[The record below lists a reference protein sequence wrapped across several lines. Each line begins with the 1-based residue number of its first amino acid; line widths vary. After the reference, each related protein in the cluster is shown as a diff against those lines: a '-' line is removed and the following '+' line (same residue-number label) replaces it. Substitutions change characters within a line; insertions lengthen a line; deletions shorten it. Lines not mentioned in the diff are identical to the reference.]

1 MKWMLP
7 GTPSWPT
14 TEKPWV
20 PRMSFSII
28 SYLVWVFPV
37 KIKYRYDNVIY
48 KGQAYTSE
56 RDLIVALYTN
66 YLSLP
71 EKYYQERGFDKIW
84 NLVNTIAGEDL
95 LAVALGNEI
104 AGIAWRKGVVDRLDK
119 IVIVHEDAAAEYYWC
134 LSRGNDRAL
143 MNFLFRYMSKTFK
156 EMVFGGS
163 MKSLIQSFHDKKRE
177 EFMRRFRL
185 VNPEQ
190 ADILDECLND
200 SEVEKFLKRDAE
212 FMPILRQR
220 LMDGGH
226 GAAVDF
232 LTAGDLGL

>member
-1 MKWMLP
+1 MP
-7 GTPSWPT
+7 F
-14 TEKPWV
+14 
-20 PRMSFSII
+20 SFVA
-28 SYLVWVFPV
+28 YLAWVFPV
-37 KIKYRYDNVIY
+37 QLKSGDDYVIY
-48 KGQAYTSE
+48 EGQAYTAE
-56 RDLIVALYTN
+56 RDLIVALYSN
-66 YLSLP
+66 FLSLP
-71 EKYYQERGFDKIW
+71 EKYYAERGFDKVW
-84 NLVNTIAGEDL
+84 GLVDTVADDDL
-95 LAVALGNEI
+95 LVVVLGHEI
-104 AGIAWRKGVVDRLDK
+104 ARIAWRKGVVDRLDK
-119 IVIVHEDAAAEYYWC
+119 ILIVHEDAAVEYYWC

-143 MNFLFRYMSKTFK
+143 MGFAFRYMGKTFK

-190 ADILDECLND
+190 ADILDECLNEP
-200 SEVEKFLKRDAE
+200 EVEKFLKRDAE

-220 LMDGGH
+220 LLDSGH